1 MSSTT
6 STKENITVIEPADEK
21 PPNQQPSLN
30 NGTEDQTK
38 QNGGNFSR
46 AFGNMLRRSKRLMSG
61 RRRSQDPNVIHEN
74 QTLKS
79 TTANQ
84 NTSNISHDKENKE
97 PVNHATKTNGT
108 SDFVNGH
115 DSVDAVR
122 EEQQS
127 FEEPDS
133 PGGRRPSQ
141 TFYGSEKQV
150 LRDGRK
156 IKEIE
161 VTGERPDESNTDM
174 KKQKKL
180 QRRKSIDKEELNVSC
195 RALGKADHEGWM
207 FKKAGGHGIVPVS
220 WKKYWVV
227 IKLGKMYCYKTSF
240 NMQAD
245 YLFMVND
252 YSVDNATEKKKN
264 FAFLLKPNEEDKKGV
279 IFACET
285 EQECNDWIETINKI
299 LSGVDLN
306 NEEDEETT
314 GLPAGFGTRTSSMS
328 QPRVRKMSA
337 GTGAPSS
344 VLSVGS
350 MFHKLEEKPK
360 EDQDEEDDEDVEL
373 KDLLYKEVEVETEAP
388 AKSPSPKPTPIPV
401 VEPVAKQVIQTK
413 ERENEKTAS
422 IDAETIIKEMEEK
435 TKENEEPTPEP
446 ALVVAPVSVEPEP
459 VKKLEPVV
467 LPVSVEPEPVET
479 PEPVEESKAPVA
491 EPEASSDETEE
502 AIEVAKKLESPAQS
516 DAPAVES
523 PTQPESPTEPE
534 PVEAKVPVIDEAA
547 PEPPKAEPVVEIQS
561 EEEKLP
567 EQEPLEVQ
575 GKEEVVCEVR
585 SPVTEDVQLVPVEE
599 SVSIVPTAEE
609 SEQPES
615 SDAPVEESNDVESPT
630 ASVEEESKIV
640 EPAQPEASEI
650 VEITTTEV
658 VVVESNETKS
668 AVNTDDAPVAQSEVN
683 LEDSPVIEKSAPVVD
698 NSENVVIE
706 TKTENVN
713 GDIVITE
720 TITTTTTSTVEV
732 DDLDIPSLD
741 SGNSSLMDDITF
753 ELATK

>member
-1 MSSTT
+1 M
-6 STKENITVIEPADEK
+6 PA
-21 PPNQQPSLN
+21 P
-30 NGTEDQTK
+30 
-38 QNGGNFSR
+38 R
-46 AFGNMLRRSKRLMSG
+46 
-61 RRRSQDPNVIHEN
+61 
-74 QTLKS
+74 
-79 TTANQ
+79 
-84 NTSNISHDKENKE
+84 
-97 PVNHATKTNGT
+97 
-108 SDFVNGH
+108 
-115 DSVDAVR
+115 
-122 EEQQS
+122 EQQS

-306 NEEDEETT
+306 NEEDHSKVRDYEDHKRLNAIKPTIKEEHQNNGVRKHRPISIAFQSQEDEETT